1 MGIPM
6 ELQEWVPYIIVLGAA
21 AAILLLL
28 GARRRLLANAAPD
41 KPGVPIGNGQTIG
54 ARDEQDDYF
63 SSVTTPHGTA
73 AVLADGISGLAHGRL
88 ASTIAVTVF
97 IREFLKLS
105 DIRDVHDYF
114 AKAAKVSNSEILQ
127 QLQGAPG
134 GTTLV
139 AGVIAGDWLYWAA
152 VGDSVIMVFRDGEF
166 IRMNEK
172 HTLESVLQE
181 RCLAGELTKEEAID
195 HPLRKRL
202 VNYLGY
208 EHFAR
213 MEMGSEPFALRPGD
227 RVILCSD
234 GVYNTMTEV
243 ELEAILSQPISPND
257 AAEEIIEAIE
267 AKGLAN
273 QDNATIVIVDHD

>member
-105 DIRDVHDYF
+105 DIRTF
-114 AKAAKVSNSEILQ
+114 MIISRRRPRSAIRRFCSNCRALPGERPSSPASLPGTGCIGPPSGTVSSWCS
-127 QLQGAPG
+127 
-134 GTTLV
+134 GT
-139 AGVIAGDWLYWAA
+139 
-152 VGDSVIMVFRDGEF
+152 
-166 IRMNEK
+166 
-172 HTLESVLQE
+172 
-181 RCLAGELTKEEAID
+181 
-195 HPLRKRL
+195 
-202 VNYLGY
+202 
-208 EHFAR
+208 
-213 MEMGSEPFALRPGD
+213 GSSSG
-227 RVILCSD
+227 
-234 GVYNTMTEV
+234 
-243 ELEAILSQPISPND
+243 
-257 AAEEIIEAIE
+257 
-267 AKGLAN
+267 
-273 QDNATIVIVDHD
+273 

>member
-28 GARRRLLANAAPD
+28 WARRRLLANAAPD

-114 AKAAKVSNSEILQ
+114 AKAGKVSNSEILQ
-127 QLQGAPG
+127 SLQGAPG
-134 GTTLV
+134 
-139 AGVIAGDWLYWAA
+139 
-152 VGDSVIMVFRDGEF
+152 
-166 IRMNEK
+166 
-172 HTLESVLQE
+172 E
-181 RCLAGELTKEEAID
+181 R
-195 HPLRKRL
+195 P
-202 VNYLGY
+202 
-208 EHFAR
+208 
-213 MEMGSEPFALRPGD
+213 S
-227 RVILCSD
+227 
-234 GVYNTMTEV
+234 
-243 ELEAILSQPISPND
+243 SP
-257 AAEEIIEAIE
+257 ASSR
-267 AKGLAN
+267 GLAVLGRRRG
-273 QDNATIVIVDHD
+273 QCHHGVPGRGVHPDE